1 MKNRTMWL
9 VVAVAFVAGVLVGLM
24 VADTRTRPSVSDSS
38 SSQVTAS
45 DKDQVAQL
53 EQTVR
58 DQPQNFTAWQQLAQ
72 SLFDANQPMQAV
84 KAYGRALE
92 LRPDDANLLTNQ
104 GIMYR
109 RLGWY
114 DQAIGN
120 FLRAADVD
128 PNHIES
134 LYQLGLVYRDDL
146 GEGDKAIEAWER
158 YLKRSPQGGASDL
171 VRQQLHQMRRGF
183 DTRLPH

>member
-1 MKNRTMWL
+1 MNNRMMWL

-24 VADTRTRPSVSDSS
+24 IADTRTPPSVAGSS
-38 SSQVTAS
+38 SSPATS
-45 DKDQVAQL
+45 PGDDPLGELEQVAR
-53 EQTVR
+53 E
-58 DQPQNFTAWQQLAQ
+58 QPQNFIAWEQLAQ
-72 SLFDANQPMQAV
+72 SLFDANQPMPAA

-92 LRPDDANLLTNQ
+92 LRPDDADLLTNQ

-114 DQAIGN
+114 DQAVGN
-120 FLRAADVD
+120 FSRAADVD
-128 PNHIES
+128 SNHIES

-146 GEGDKAIEAWER
+146 GDGAKAVEAWER
-158 YLKRSPQGGASDL
+158 YLKRNPEGSASEQ

>member
-1 MKNRTMWL
+1 MWL
-9 VVAVAFVAGVLVGLM
+9 VVAVAFVAGVFVGLM
-24 VADTRTRPSVSDSS
+24 VADTRTAPSVAVSS
-38 SSQVTAS
+38 SSPAIS
-45 DKDQVAQL
+45 PGDDLLGEL
-53 EQTVR
+53 EQVVR
-58 DQPQNFTAWQQLAQ
+58 EQPRNFIAWQQLAQ

-92 LRPDDANLLTNQ
+92 LRQDDANLLTSQ

-114 DQAIGN
+114 DQAVRN

-146 GEGDKAIEAWER
+146 GDGAKAVDAWER
-158 YLKRSPQGGASDL
+158 YLKRNPEGITSDQ